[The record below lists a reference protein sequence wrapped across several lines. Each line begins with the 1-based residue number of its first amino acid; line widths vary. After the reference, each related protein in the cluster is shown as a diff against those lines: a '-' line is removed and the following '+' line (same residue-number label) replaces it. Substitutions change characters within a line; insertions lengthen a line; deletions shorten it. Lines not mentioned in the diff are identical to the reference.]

1 MKKAEKEYKKLLDKS
16 IVNHRKV
23 MRQKM
28 KELRSKNSKEYWKIL
43 NSGCRK
49 KQPNISIS
57 SLFDFFKK
65 FNEALVNI
73 EHDYDLLNI
82 EPHFINTPN
91 IEINGQITA
100 DEILKSIQ
108 DLKTQKA
115 CGDDNIIKEYIK
127 SSAHLLIPIY
137 VKLFNCI
144 FDSGKVSGTWLTGNI
159 IPIFKNKGKSDE
171 PKNYRPISILS
182 CLGKLFTSIL
192 NKTIKCLLR
201 RIFVDQRKPSSF

>member
-1 MKKAEKEYKKLLDKS
+1 MIWSRHKRNKTESSTLEMKKAEKEYKKLLDTS
-16 IVNHRKV
+16 IINHRKE

-57 SLFDFFKK
+57 SLFDLFKK
-65 FNEALVNI
+65 LNEALVNI

-115 CGDDNIIKEYIK
+115 CGDDNIINEYIK

-137 VKLFNCI
+137 VRLFNCI
-144 FDSGKVSGTWLTGNI
+144 FDSGKVPCT
-159 IPIFKNKGKSDE
+159 
-171 PKNYRPISILS
+171 
-182 CLGKLFTSIL
+182 
-192 NKTIKCLLR
+192 
-201 RIFVDQRKPSSF
+201 

>member
-1 MKKAEKEYKKLLDKS
+1 
-16 IVNHRKV
+16 
-23 MRQKM
+23 M

-65 FNEALVNI
+65 LNEALVNI

-82 EPHFINTPN
+82 EPHLINTPN

-100 DEILKSIQ
+100 NEILKSIQ

-115 CGDDNIIKEYIK
+115 CADDNIINEYIK
-127 SSAHLLIPIY
+127 SSAHLLIRFMLNCLIVY
-137 VKLFNCI
+137 SIQVKYHVHGFHW
-144 FDSGKVSGTWLTGNI
+144 DSSLW
-159 IPIFKNKGKSDE
+159 
-171 PKNYRPISILS
+171 
-182 CLGKLFTSIL
+182 
-192 NKTIKCLLR
+192 
-201 RIFVDQRKPSSF
+201 Q